1 MQGTFP
7 SIDGADGFEQVLGRR
22 VFEQE
27 AHRPGFD
34 GVEYIVVVR
43 ETGQNQ
49 DRCRWEKLVNFLD
62 SLIDEVGNNENHP
75 LASLMETIGSLIETY
90 ETHYIDEIEGNP
102 IAALNTLMLEHGLKQ
117 SDLTEIGSQGVV
129 SEILSGKRQLN
140 VRQIKILSKRFKVSP
155 AVFI

>member
-1 MQGTFP
+1 MNTKLKEIAKVWPDIQP
-7 SIDGADGFEQVLGRR
+7 
-22 VFEQE
+22 VFSVP
-27 AHRPGFD
+27 HNKKD
-34 GVEYIVVVR
+34 Y
-43 ETGQNQ
+43 N
-49 DRCRWEKLVNFLD
+49 KLVNLLD

-75 LASLMETIGSLIETY
+75 LTSLMETIGSLIETY
-90 ETHYIDEIEGNP
+90 ESQYIDEIEGDPVDTLN
-102 IAALNTLMLEHGLKQ
+102 ALMVEHGLKQ